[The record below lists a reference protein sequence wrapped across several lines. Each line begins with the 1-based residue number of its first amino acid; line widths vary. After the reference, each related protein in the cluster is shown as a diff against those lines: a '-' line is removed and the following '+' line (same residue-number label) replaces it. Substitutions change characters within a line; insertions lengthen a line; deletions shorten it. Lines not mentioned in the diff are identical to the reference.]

1 MEVAARTDYLTSIA
15 VTGAAVPTLMLAPT
29 MRLLSP
35 FLVLTALPF
44 LAAQADDL
52 RRLGHRA
59 RDVVWVQALNLVLI
73 PVNLAGVL
81 KSLHQAMTGR
91 KIPFARTPKIADRV
105 AAPPVFIL
113 TPYLLVLGLAGLA
126 VLAATRDYWIGV
138 GFAAGTSLLVLVG
151 AFTFVGVR
159 TALEDVRRA
168 AVERMRRPLR
178 VRP

>member
-1 MEVAARTDYLTSIA
+1 
-15 VTGAAVPTLMLAPT
+15 MLPPRVEAQQ
-29 MRLLSP
+29 
-35 FLVLTALPF
+35 ALPDVDEP
-44 LAAQADDL
+44 AEEEHDGNDPEPPRQVTTDEQDDGHDG